1 MTHDAQRSRVASLF
15 KVKRSSLW
23 VWPLVAAVALGGVGF
38 WVRERVEHAMQT
50 TLAEHLQ
57 TILRTEVTALRLWFQ
72 EAAADATGVARD
84 DLVCNLAWQLK
95 EVADLTPT
103 NRRSLM
109 TAVPQALLRRHLDGT
124 LSAQGYIGYLILS
137 REGRVLGSDSDA
149 LIGKLW
155 ERGNSAPFQGA
166 AQGRATVLAPYASSI
181 SLPDQ
186 SGRLRSG
193 VPTMVA
199 LAPLCQSNGSV
210 FAVVGLRVS
219 PELSF
224 SQMLSAGELGQTGH
238 TFAFN
243 KRGVLLS
250 NSRFDPALKALGLLP
265 KEHDAKSILN
275 LDLRDPL
282 VDLRRGKSSPRP
294 RSQLPLTRMAESA
307 TGGGSG
313 VDVSGYRDV
322 RGVKVVG
329 AWAWMPRYQMGIAT
343 EVDASEAYEPVW
355 VLRHSF
361 LLLFG
366 LLSASALGLLL
377 LLFLVERLK
386 ESVQSAETKLEQL
399 GQYSLDR
406 LIGRGGCGAVY
417 QAHHRLLRRPVAVKL
432 LDSLRVDG
440 ETLERFER
448 EVQLT
453 SNLTHPNTVSIY
465 DYGRTPSG
473 VFYYAM
479 EYLEGISLEELVGR
493 FGAQPP
499 GRVIHILRQ
508 VCGSLAEAHGVGLA
522 HRDIKPPNILLTCRG
537 GVPDIVKV
545 VDFGLVEPIQAGSQA
560 HAPPRRRGGRH
571 SPLSAARAHSATL
584 RGGCAQRSLFA
595 RGGGLLSPHRSADLR
610 RRDRGGDLLASG
622 AYRPPHSLRS
632 DGPCRAAGLGEDSHA
647 MLGQRLRR
655 PSAVGCRAG
664 RGDGSMR
671 SSRSVDREPGS
682 VLVEGIPPDSAR
694 QRGEWSRSRFG
705 RSSQGSGRLRSGFGL
720 RGSFSPVTLKTP
732 METTK
737 LPALGWLGRR
747 LPAWRAPRHWRAFD
761 PPALR
766 LAESS
771 SPLSRCKGPL
781 PH

>member
-1 MTHDAQRSRVASLF
+1 MTHDAQLSRVASLF

-377 LLFLVERLK
+377 LMFLVERLK

-560 HAPPRRRGGRH
+560 HAPPDGVVAGT
-571 SPLSAARAHSATL
+571 PLYLPRERIQQPSVV
-584 RGGCAQRSLFA
+584 
-595 RGGGLLSPHRSADLR
+595 DV
-610 RRDRGGDLLASG
+610 
-622 AYRPPHSLRS
+622 RS
-632 DGPCRAAGLGEDSHA
+632 DLYSLGAVGYFLLTGRPIFDVETVAEIFWH
-647 MLGQRLRR
+647 QVHTVPRT
-655 PSAVGCRAG
+655 PSAVMGRA
-664 RGDGSMR
+664 
-671 SSRSVDREPGS
+671 V
-682 VLVEGIPPDSAR
+682 PPDLERILMQCLAKDSADR
-694 QRGEWSRSRFG
+694 PQSAAALAEAMARCEAAEAWTESLARSWWKESLPILPGNGESG
-705 RSSQGSGRLRSGFGL
+705 VGAGSG
-720 RGSFSPVTLKTP
+720 
-732 METTK
+732 E
-737 LPALGWLGRR
+737 
-747 LPAWRAPRHWRAFD
+747 
-761 PPALR
+761 ALR
-766 LAESS
+766 VQV
-771 SPLSRCKGPL
+771 G
-781 PH
+781 

>member
-537 GVPDIVKV
+537 GVPDIVKL

-560 HAPPRRRGGRH
+560 HAPPDGVVAGT
-571 SPLSAARAHSATL
+571 PLYLPRERIQQPSVV
-584 RGGCAQRSLFA
+584 
-595 RGGGLLSPHRSADLR
+595 DV
-610 RRDRGGDLLASG
+610 
-622 AYRPPHSLRS
+622 RS
-632 DGPCRAAGLGEDSHA
+632 DLYSLGAVGYFLLTGRPIFDVETVAEIFWH
-647 MLGQRLRR
+647 QVHTVPRT
-655 PSAVGCRAG
+655 PSAVMGRA
-664 RGDGSMR
+664 
-671 SSRSVDREPGS
+671 V
-682 VLVEGIPPDSAR
+682 PPDLERILMQCLAKDSADR
-694 QRGEWSRSRFG
+694 PQSAAALAEALARCEAAEAWTESLARSWWKESLPILPGNGESG
-705 RSSQGSGRLRSGFGL
+705 IGAGSG
-720 RGSFSPVTLKTP
+720 
-732 METTK
+732 
-737 LPALGWLGRR
+737 
-747 LPAWRAPRHWRAFD
+747 D
-761 PPALR
+761 ALR
-766 LAESS
+766 VQV
-771 SPLSRCKGPL
+771 G
-781 PH
+781 

>member
-1 MTHDAQRSRVASLF
+1 MTHDAQLSRVASLF

-109 TAVPQALLRRHLDGT
+109 TAAPQALLRRRLDGT
-124 LSAQGYIGYLILS
+124 LSTQGYIGYLILS

-560 HAPPRRRGGRH
+560 HAPPDGVVAGT
-571 SPLSAARAHSATL
+571 PLYLPRERIQQPSVV
-584 RGGCAQRSLFA
+584 
-595 RGGGLLSPHRSADLR
+595 DV
-610 RRDRGGDLLASG
+610 
-622 AYRPPHSLRS
+622 RS
-632 DGPCRAAGLGEDSHA
+632 DLYSLGAVGYFLLTGRPIFDVETVAEIFWH
-647 MLGQRLRR
+647 QVHTVPRT
-655 PSAVGCRAG
+655 PSAVMGRA
-664 RGDGSMR
+664 
-671 SSRSVDREPGS
+671 V
-682 VLVEGIPPDSAR
+682 PPDLERILMQCLAKDSADR
-694 QRGEWSRSRFG
+694 PQSAAALAEAMARCEAAEAWTESLARSWWKESLPILPGNGESG
-705 RSSQGSGRLRSGFGL
+705 VGAGSG
-720 RGSFSPVTLKTP
+720 
-732 METTK
+732 E
-737 LPALGWLGRR
+737 
-747 LPAWRAPRHWRAFD
+747 
-761 PPALR
+761 ALR
-766 LAESS
+766 VQV
-771 SPLSRCKGPL
+771 G
-781 PH
+781 